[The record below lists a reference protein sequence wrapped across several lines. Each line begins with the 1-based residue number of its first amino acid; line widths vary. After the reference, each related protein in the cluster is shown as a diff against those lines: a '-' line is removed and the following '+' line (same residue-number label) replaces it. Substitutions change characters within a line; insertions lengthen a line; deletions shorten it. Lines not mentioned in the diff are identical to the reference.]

1 MHEES
6 TSDLLNNS
14 LKSLY
19 DLKFCVKTLLE
30 TFSLRK
36 ETPIASNIN
45 KIQNQLKHIL
55 ALYGT
60 LGKNISVL
68 NPANMSLGNLSYLSQ
83 DPFSEKN
90 NLYKSTLQAY
100 RWANILSEN
109 SAIAASL
116 TAQNSLK
123 RSTTNNIFNIKKN
136 RQISLYNVSPQIIET
151 MVIGLNRLFLDMSV
165 SIRAPSTAISY
176 SAAPPPPP
184 VDDATQVP
192 PQIPTAKGPGPGRPP
207 YPPLSQPHM
216 TPALQ
221 SSVVVLDVV
230 VGQVLRARVCLRSLI
245 VEAVVVRAYDE
256 RYAVS
261 SRFESDD
268 IVSGGESYGGNVW
281 YWSEVPSAATNALSA
296 EIWIESRYHV
306 FRKITEYAQ
315 AAMLH
320 FYSPLIPELAIKSF
334 MTWLHSY
341 SSLFSATCHKCQK
354 HLRDFLPPT
363 WRDFRTLEPYHEFC
377 RF

>member
-1 MHEES
+1 
-6 TSDLLNNS
+6 
-14 LKSLY
+14 
-19 DLKFCVKTLLE
+19 
-30 TFSLRK
+30 
-36 ETPIASNIN
+36 
-45 KIQNQLKHIL
+45 
-55 ALYGT
+55 
-60 LGKNISVL
+60 
-68 NPANMSLGNLSYLSQ
+68 
-83 DPFSEKN
+83 
-90 NLYKSTLQAY
+90 
-100 RWANILSEN
+100 
-109 SAIAASL
+109 
-116 TAQNSLK
+116 
-123 RSTTNNIFNIKKN
+123 
-136 RQISLYNVSPQIIET
+136 

-281 YWSEVPSAATNALSA
+281 YWSEVPSAATNALSVSLKS
-296 EIWIESRYHV
+296 ILSLRNSFNSRNSANA
-306 FRKITEYAQ
+306 FPK
-315 AAMLH
+315 
-320 FYSPLIPELAIKSF
+320 
-334 MTWLHSY
+334 
-341 SSLFSATCHKCQK
+341 LFDNKQ
-354 HLRDFLPPT
+354 
-363 WRDFRTLEPYHEFC
+363 
-377 RF
+377 